1 MAGVLNHQPF
11 GVPVFLSRHSFAVEP
26 PPMHSTSEQ
35 QQVSTKCLSPHLHS
49 AVAIP
54 ETTLSPGH
62 YDPRLSSETGKLIGN
77 WGLSNFRCETFSRNS
92 IASKII
98 AGQSTFVNYKSL
110 FSMQLID
117 PSYTQSKVRMSESF
131 NIPTKRTLHTIL

>member
-1 MAGVLNHQPF
+1 
-11 GVPVFLSRHSFAVEP
+11 
-26 PPMHSTSEQ
+26 MHSTSEQ

-117 PSYTQSKVRMSESF
+117 PSYTQSKVRMSERVSTFLPKGLYTPYF
-131 NIPTKRTLHTIL
+131 NTK